1 MMTITCVNCGL
12 ANEADA
18 KICARCGKP
27 LAEPTTQ
34 LGQLLSLPISTQVQS
49 GPPEKA
55 PEPAAHFTKHFGKL
69 GVNSIALY
77 INNQPDPLM
86 LDFTQQI
93 TLGRLVPNSGVQ
105 PNVDLTSYG
114 AYEKGVSR
122 VHATIRR
129 TEKGLAV
136 EDNGSSNGTWLEGE
150 RLKPYM
156 QLPLT
161 PGSHLWM
168 GKLEL
173 VPYFLAETKQTTQLA
188 MNADPASAAAHY
200 QGSFTLDAKHI
211 DADLSIVVH
220 EVIDRLLALKNC
232 DIRLTLNVDART
244 VEPFS
249 QEIQRAI
256 NDSTEKL
263 TLTKSETNP

>member
-1 MMTITCVNCGL
+1 MAITCANCGL
-12 ANEADA
+12 ANEDTA
-18 KICARCGKP
+18 KLCARCGKP
-27 LAEPTTQ
+27 LAQPAPQTGEA
-34 LGQLLSLPISTQVQS
+34 LSLPISTQVQS
-49 GPPEKA
+49 GPPVNA
-55 PEPAAHFTKHFGKL
+55 PELHVHFTKHFCKL
-69 GVNSIALY
+69 GVNTIALY
-77 INNQPDPLM
+77 INNQPDPLI

-105 PNVDLTSYG
+105 PNVDLTAYG

-150 RLKPYM
+150 RLKPYVLM
-156 QLPLT
+156 PLA
-161 PGSHLWM
+161 PGNHLWM

-173 VPYFLAETKQTTQLA
+173 VPYFLAETRQTTQLA
-188 MNADPASAAAHY
+188 MNADPSSAAAHY

-220 EVIDRLLALKNC
+220 EVIGRLLALKNC
-232 DIRLTLNVDART
+232 DIKLTLNVDAHT
-244 VEPFS
+244 VEPYS

-263 TLTKSETNP
+263 MLTKSETNP